1 MSFALNPA
9 WDWWLIALAAAGGV
23 GVVLW
28 TYPARTRHLSP
39 GVRRTLLGLRLAA
52 VAVLVFALLR
62 PEVRRTENETRDA
75 GILVLADVSRSMTVA
90 DLPGGRTRYA
100 ALREQL
106 AAQSGT
112 LDALAEEA
120 EVDFASF
127 GDALTPLP
135 DGPASLPDEP
145 AADRT
150 ALGAALE
157 EIAKRSAGGGLSAVV
172 LLTDAA
178 QRATPPDDADP
189 RDAARALAEAGVTI
203 YGVPL
208 GSDGAPTDG
217 LDLAVEELLVDSV
230 VFEKKQVPVTGRV
243 RVSGGEGRRFTARLL
258 VEDRTG
264 VPLGETGPMVPA
276 PGGKDA
282 RPAVE
287 FTAPAGGPAGGGV
300 VPIELTFVPETP
312 GELKIALEVVPV
324 REEIKQTNNRRETIV
339 TVRKGGI
346 RVAYFD
352 QARPEVRGLLAV
364 NLSSKI
370 QLDYFEVAV
379 DADGIPRSELP
390 DEPFGRDAYD
400 AYLVGDLPADA
411 FTPAQLRSLA
421 ERLGDGA
428 GFMMTGGLTN
438 YGAGGWERTP
448 LAAAFPVEIRP
459 VTASTERIDV
469 RAQIEGDTPVRP
481 TRLGSQRYVMLL
493 ADPARNAE
501 VWAALPPLIGASRLR
516 KRTGVP
522 VEVLAESP
530 AGEPLLLAREYG
542 RARVLA
548 FAGDTTWLWRLSGFG
563 AEHQRFWRQVILWLT
578 RKEQDEDRPVFVSAE
593 PRNVAPG
600 RPARLELGGNDAGG
614 KPVTD
619 ATFTVEVLDPTG
631 AKLTVSPRP
640 EGDRFAAEV
649 VNTDAPGDYWVRV
662 AGARDGT
669 PLGPDAWTRFTVD
682 ARDLEL
688 DNPAA
693 DPALLA
699 ELTEITGGAVVP
711 PERLDSFLA
720 RWLTDPPGGEEL
732 EVTSRTPLYDRPWLP
747 VLFTA
752 LVGTEWYLRKK
763 RGLV

>member
-9 WDWWLIALAAAGGV
+9 WDWWLVTLAAAAGV

-28 TYPARTRHLSP
+28 TYPTRTRHLSP
-39 GVRRTLLGLRLAA
+39 TIRRTLLGLRLAA
-52 VAVLVFALLR
+52 VALLIFALLR
-62 PEVRRTENETRDA
+62 PEFRRTDTDTRDA

-106 AAQSGT
+106 AAEADTFG
-112 LDALAEEA
+112 ALGEEA
-120 EVDFASF
+120 ELDFASF
-127 GDALTPLP
+127 GDDLTPLP
-135 DGPASLPDEP
+135 DGPQSLPDEP
-145 AADRT
+145 TADRT
-150 ALGAALE
+150 ALGKALAE
-157 EIAKRSAGGGLSAVV
+157 VADRAAGGTLSAVV

-189 RDAARALAEAGVTI
+189 RDAARKLADAGVTI
-203 YGVPL
+203 YGVPF

-243 RVSGGEGRRFTARLL
+243 RVVGGAGRRFTARLL

-264 VPLGETGPMVPA
+264 VALGETGAMVPA

-287 FTAPAGGPAGGGV
+287 FTAPVGSDAGGAV
-300 VPIELTFVPETP
+300 VPIELTFVPDSP
-312 GELKIALEVVPV
+312 GELKVALEVVPL
-324 REEIKQTNNRRETIV
+324 RDELKQTNNRRETVV

-379 DADGIPRSELP
+379 ARDGLPQSELP
-390 DEPFGRDAYD
+390 DEPFERDAYD
-400 AYLVGDLPADA
+400 AYIVGDLPADA
-411 FTPAQLRSLA
+411 FSPRQLRALA
-421 ERLGDGA
+421 DRLEDGA

-448 LAAAFPVEIRP
+448 VADAFPVDMRP
-459 VTASTERIDV
+459 ATASADRIDPRV
-469 RAQIEGDTPVRP
+469 QIEGDVAMRP

-493 ADPARNAE
+493 ADPVRNAE
-501 VWAALPPLIGASRLR
+501 LWRELPPLNGASRLR
-516 KRTGVP
+516 KRGGVP
-522 VEVLAESP
+522 VEVLADSP
-530 AGEPLLLAREYG
+530 DGDPLLLAREFG

-548 FAGDTTWLWRLSGFG
+548 FAGDTTWLWRLSGFDT
-563 AEHQRFWRQVILWLT
+563 EHQRFWRQVILWLT
-578 RKEQDEDRPVFVSAE
+578 RKEQDDTQPVFVGAD

-600 RPARLELGGNDAGG
+600 RPARLELGANDAAGE
-614 KPVTD
+614 PVTD
-619 ATFTVEVLDPTG
+619 ATFTVEIRDPAGGTS
-631 AKLTVSPRP
+631 TVSPRP
-640 EGDRFAAEV
+640 DGDRFAAEV
-649 VNTDAPGDYWVRV
+649 VNTNAPGDYWVRV
-662 AGARDGT
+662 AAERDGV
-669 PLGPDAWTRFTVD
+669 PLGPDAWTRFVVD

-711 PERLDSFLA
+711 PERFESFLA

-732 EVTSRTPLYDRPWLP
+732 SVTSRTPLYDHPWLP
-747 VLFTA
+747 LLFTA
-752 LVGTEWYLRKK
+752 IVGTEWYLRKK